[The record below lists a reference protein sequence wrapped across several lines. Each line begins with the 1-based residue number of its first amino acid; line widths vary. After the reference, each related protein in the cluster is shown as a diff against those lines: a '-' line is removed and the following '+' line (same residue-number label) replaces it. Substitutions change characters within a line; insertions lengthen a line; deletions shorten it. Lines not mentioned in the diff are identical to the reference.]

1 MKILN
6 CAISIAVL
14 ACAGCTNCETG
25 AQSAQ
30 CPAAASKTS
39 AADAATGLDKR
50 LAGTSW
56 TPTFLKNQGD
66 AKCPAASDDGWGPV
80 FITFGSDGRVNG
92 MSGVNFFGGSCKIGG
107 DGAAEFSQ
115 MFSTRR
121 MGPFIDYEGKFLS
134 ALAQTDRISLSG
146 GELVFFKGT
155 DALAKFRQIENPK
168 EK

>member
-14 ACAGCTNCETG
+14 ACAGCTNCETDT
-25 AQSAQ
+25 QSAQ

-39 AADAATGLDKR
+39 AADAATGLNKR
-50 LAGTSW
+50 KS
-56 TPTFLKNQGD
+56 QGD

-80 FITFGSDGRVNG
+80 FITFGADGRVNG

>member
-1 MKILN
+1 MPRSGLKNLRRGRRNRIGQTARRHL
-6 CAISIAVL
+6 L
-14 ACAGCTNCETG
+14 D
-25 AQSAQ
+25 
-30 CPAAASKTS
+30 
-39 AADAATGLDKR
+39 ADL
-50 LAGTSW
+50 
-56 TPTFLKNQGD
+56 PENQGD

-80 FITFGSDGRVNG
+80 FITFGADGRVNG